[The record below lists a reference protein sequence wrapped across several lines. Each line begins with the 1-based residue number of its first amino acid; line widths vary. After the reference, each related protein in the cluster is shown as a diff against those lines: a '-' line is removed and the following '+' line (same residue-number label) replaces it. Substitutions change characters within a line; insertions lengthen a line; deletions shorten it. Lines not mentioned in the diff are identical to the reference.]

1 MINQDWWFTTLL
13 IKQFKYCTPLNPDIR
28 CDVLIV
34 GGGFSGASA
43 AAEFVKKGLKVVLL
57 EKNIL
62 GGSSSGRS
70 AGFLTPDS
78 ELELNQLVRRYG
90 PEAAKDIWD
99 APCLG
104 IKRIVG
110 GIKKF
115 NIECG
120 LLEQD
125 SLFLGLGKGGK
136 EEVESEAECRQR
148 LGFSDQTIYE
158 GDALKSI
165 LGAEGYDAGIRYT
178 GTYGVNPLLCLQGF
192 KDVLIDNGIRVFES
206 TEMTRIEGH
215 TAFTCWCLRPRRA
228 GRALALTHPSMWPS
242 ALLTASAL

>member
-13 IKQFKYCTPLNPDIR
+13 TKQFKYCPPLKQDIR

-34 GGGFSGASA
+34 GGGFSGVSA

-99 APCLG
+99 APCSG
-104 IKRIVG
+104 IERIVG
-110 GIKKF
+110 GIKKH
-115 NIECG
+115 NIDADCWSRIRCFSVSASTARKRSSRRRNAGKASG
-120 LLEQD
+120 LPTRP
-125 SLFLGLGKGGK
+125 STKVTRSK
-136 EEVESEAECRQR
+136 A
-148 LGFSDQTIYE
+148 FS
-158 GDALKSI
+158 
-165 LGAEGYDAGIRYT
+165 GARDMPPA
-178 GTYGVNPLLCLQGF
+178 
-192 KDVLIDNGIRVFES
+192 
-206 TEMTRIEGH
+206 
-215 TAFTCWCLRPRRA
+215 
-228 GRALALTHPSMWPS
+228 S
-242 ALLTASAL
+242 ATPAPTASIHCFACRDTRTCSSITACRCSRARK